1 MTMTHRYL
9 ALSAMEVARNLILTL
24 LYRCIPGA
32 GTQAVTFAALWDEER
47 S

>member
-1 MTMTHRYL
+1 MTMTHL
-9 ALSAMEVARNLILTL
+9 NWGVMEVARNLILTL
-24 LYRCIPGA
+24 LCRCIPGA